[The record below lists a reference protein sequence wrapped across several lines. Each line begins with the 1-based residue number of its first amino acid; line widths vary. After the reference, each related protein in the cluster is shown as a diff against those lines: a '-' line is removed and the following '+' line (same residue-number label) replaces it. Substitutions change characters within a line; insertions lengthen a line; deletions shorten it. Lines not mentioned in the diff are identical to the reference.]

1 MVRSQCFF
9 FRAVRWFKISSPL
22 TSYVLLMLLIK
33 GPLIQEVMEAGQG
46 STQTQ
51 RGRGRGRGKG
61 KPPKA
66 HKTADGTE
74 PEVDTQKKPAA
85 KGKAIVKKRPAAAEE
100 VPEPE
105 SVKKRPSALR
115 TPSKG
120 PEKADA
126 AAQDDEQEEPA
137 PEVPDK
143 KGKSE
148 TFHNPSWH
156 KNCNNWC
163 LKSNSR
169 HIMSV
174 ARPQNE
180 SQSSCQHFV
189 TVAMPLSLHVCVG
202 FAG

>member
-1 MVRSQCFF
+1 
-9 FRAVRWFKISSPL
+9 
-22 TSYVLLMLLIK
+22 
-33 GPLIQEVMEAGQG
+33 MEAGQEA
-46 STQTQ
+46 TQTQ
-51 RGRGRGRGKG
+51 RGRGRGRSKG

-66 HKTADGTE
+66 HKTADGSE
-74 PEVDTQKKPAA
+74 PEVDLQKKPAA
-85 KGKAIVKKRPAAAEE
+85 KDKIVKKRPAAAEE

-105 SVKKRPSALR
+105 PVKKRPSGLR

-126 AAQDDEQEEPA
+126 AAQDDTQEESA

-143 KGKSE
+143 KKKSE

-180 SQSSCQHFV
+180 SQSSCQHFCDNCYA
-189 TVAMPLSLHVCVG
+189 T
-202 FAG
+202 